1 MQGISISVYY
11 VGAKSDIP
19 LMMVSGYV
27 DTTTCQEMAKELQNL
42 IQQKKVQIIVDL
54 GKVTYISSA
63 GWGVF
68 VGVIKTVREKGGDI
82 KIVQMSS
89 EVFEVFEMLE
99 FNRILNYYETVEEA
113 IDEFDIIRGIDITRS
128 SDESKQLSLSPGSET
143 HYIKPPVPISFKQ
156 AKSKNPLSEDDLI
169 LKDFPMVEKIKRA
182 VLEVPISGVREIQRK
197 LKTDK
202 YGRTR
207 IGWFRLRSIL
217 KTLNLETKEKRY
229 RYYRSR

>member
-1 MQGISISVYY
+1 MQGITISVYY

-19 LMMVSGYV
+19 LMMISGYV
-27 DTTTCQEMAKELQNL
+27 DTTTCQELAKEIQNL
-42 IQQKKVQIIVDL
+42 IQQKKVQIVVDL
-54 GKVTYISSA
+54 SKVSYISSA

-99 FNRILNYYETVEEA
+99 FNRILNYYESVEEA
-113 IDEFDIIRGIDITRS
+113 IDEFDLIRGIDITRS
-128 SDESKQLSLSPGSET
+128 VDESKQLSLSGGSET
-143 HYIKPPVPISFKQ
+143 PYVKPPVPIAIREKKTKTLLTNEEASLKEY
-156 AKSKNPLSEDDLI
+156 PL
-169 LKDFPMVEKIKRA
+169 VEKIKRA
-182 VLEVPISGVREIQRK
+182 VLESPISGIRGIQKK
-197 LKTDK
+197 LKAEK
-202 YGRTR
+202 FGFVR